1 VHFPANEC
9 CRYPKPGTPNPL
21 VTVHTY
27 ALATQAT
34 VKPVVRTLTWPGAM
48 PLTDRIILEVG
59 WVGDRD
65 LLVKE
70 VDRAARTGSVVIFA
84 NGRNEGKVTRVLGK
98 EGEEG
103 DDGWIDHVRS
113 SFPEGASEAE
123 PFEPVEP
130 ECDSYSRRSS
140 RLPRCRPDKRWIPA
154 YCAVCSRDL
163 GRTHLD
169 LQG

>member
-1 VHFPANEC
+1 
-9 CRYPKPGTPNPL
+9 
-21 VTVHTY
+21 
-27 ALATQAT
+27 
-34 VKPVVRTLTWPGAM
+34 M

-84 NGRNEGKVTRVLGK
+84 KGRNEGKVTRVLGK

-113 SFPEGASEAE
+113 SFPEGTSEAE
-123 PFEPVEP
+123 PFRLYRARMRFLFP
-130 ECDSYSRRSS
+130 EKFQAISTSSQRKMDTRILRCLRR
-140 RLPRCRPDKRWIPA
+140 
-154 YCAVCSRDL
+154 
-163 GRTHLD
+163 
-169 LQG
+169 